1 MCNWTPRLWIQA
13 GNIYARW
20 SIYRPAFMNKHPS
33 AMSFEFV
40 REASA
45 LRSSTAEGTFTKFQE
60 PPPP

>member
-1 MCNWTPRLWIQA
+1 
-13 GNIYARW
+13 
-20 SIYRPAFMNKHPS
+20 MNKHPS

-45 LRSSTAEGTFTKFQE
+45 LWSSTAEGTFTKFQE